1 MRTRKGS
8 LAALVLLALTTVI
21 FIGISSR
28 FLVNPAAAAAAQGIA
43 LRSAFAVTTVRVGF
57 GVFPLGAAMVA
68 AAGLFSPS
76 RRRDAM
82 RFISAVFSVA
92 LAVRVASVVVDH
104 AASPINSRLIAIE
117 AAVLLACL
125 AALFFDGISAGR
137 TQRIHSGQHGIETR

>member
-1 MRTRKGS
+1 VRTRKGS

-28 FLVNPAAAAAAQGIA
+28 FLINPEAAAAAQGISV
-43 LRSAFAVTTVRVGF
+43 RNAFGVTTVRVGL

-92 LAVRVASVVVDH
+92 LAVRVASVIVDH
-104 AASPINSRLIAIE
+104 AASSTNSRLIAIE
-117 AAVLLACL
+117 AVVLLACL
-125 AALFFDGISAGR
+125 GVLLFDELGAGKNHHDGLRPA
-137 TQRIHSGQHGIETR
+137 

>member
-28 FLVNPAAAAAAQGIA
+28 FLIHPVAAAAAQGIS
-43 LRSAFAVTTVRVGF
+43 LRSPFGVTTVRVGF

-92 LAVRVASVVVDH
+92 LAVRVVSVIVDH
-104 AASPINSRLIAIE
+104 AASRINSRLIAIE
-117 AAVLLACL
+117 AVVLLACL
-125 AALFFDGISAGR
+125 AVLFFDEVAAGKNR
-137 TQRIHSGQHGIETR
+137 DDGLRPA